1 MFELVAG
8 SNEDNGKVISVR
20 GEIDIY
26 SGPDFRENLLQAM
39 GDCKQN
45 IVLDCSE
52 MTYIDSMGLGI
63 MVAALKRVRQNGCNI
78 TIRNARPNVKKL
90 FTITGL
96 DKVFI
101 MEESK

>member
-1 MFELVAG
+1 
-8 SNEDNGKVISVR
+8 
-20 GEIDIY
+20 
-26 SGPDFRENLLQAM
+26 
-39 GDCKQN
+39 
-45 IVLDCSE
+45 
-52 MTYIDSMGLGI
+52 MGLGI